1 MGAVNKIPGVSGGTV
16 AFITGIYEELIDS
29 ITKINFS
36 SFKKLFKEG
45 FISFYNEINGKFL
58 FTVFGGLIASFFSV
72 SLLLDLIMEKYEL
85 YIYGLFF
92 GMIVG
97 SFYVIYNKL
106 EKLTFRTSTA
116 LIIGF
121 IVGMIISFADKINLG
136 SSELIIFISGVI
148 AISGMIL
155 PGLSGS
161 YLLLLMGNYTLIM
174 VDSVNSLYFSIVD
187 LFKLDF
193 NFIYDDERVYLLKV
207 LFLFTTGSIFG
218 LISGYFHVTLKI
230 PSFIATLATGG
241 IAASLSLVITN
252 ASSVQILQKEKHYIT
267 WITDTSFYI
276 PNEILV
282 SLTIL
287 VLCSFLINFTKFGR
301 YVTSIGAGEAVAWTS
316 GIDVKL
322 NKYLALILSASLAAI
337 SGIVLSS
344 RMSAGSPTL
353 ANEFLLPAIA
363 AVIIGGTAL
372 TGGVGSIQRTLIGV
386 LIISVLRIGMTF
398 IGINIFAQQLV
409 FGCMLIIAVALNID
423 RSKIPIVK

>member
-92 GMIVG
+92 GMIIG

-106 EKLTFRTSTA
+106 DKLTFRTSTA

-218 LISGYFHVTLKI
+218 LIFLSNILGSLFKKHKSITIALIVG
-230 PSFIATLATGG
+230 FIAGSLRGVWPWKIKSRELEEIDK
-241 IAASLSLVITN
+241 IAV
-252 ASSVQILQKEKHYIT
+252 
-267 WITDTSFYI
+267 YI
-276 PNEILV
+276 PEVNNDS
-282 SLTIL
+282 SLL
-287 VLCSFLINFTKFGR
+287 
-301 YVTSIGAGEAVAWTS
+301 AVVY
-316 GIDVKL
+316 I
-322 NKYLALILSASLAAI
+322 
-337 SGIVLSS
+337 
-344 RMSAGSPTL
+344 
-353 ANEFLLPAIA
+353 
-363 AVIIGGTAL
+363 IIGIL
-372 TGGVGSIQRTLIGV
+372 FVV
-386 LIISVLRIGMTF
+386 LLER
-398 IGINIFAQQLV
+398 FA
-409 FGCMLIIAVALNID
+409 I
-423 RSKIPIVK
+423 KIEK

>member
-72 SLLLDLIMEKYEL
+72 SLLLDLIIEKYEL

-187 LFKLDF
+187 LFKFDF

-218 LISGYFHVTLKI
+218 LIYLSNILGSLLKKHKSI
-230 PSFIATLATGG
+230 TIALIVGFIAGSLRGVWPWKIKSQELEEIDK
-241 IAASLSLVITN
+241 IAI
-252 ASSVQILQKEKHYIT
+252 
-267 WITDTSFYI
+267 YI
-276 PNEILV
+276 PEVNNDSSLLTVVYIILG
-282 SLTIL
+282 IL
-287 VLCSFLINFTKFGR
+287 FVVLLERF
-301 YVTSIGAGEAVAWTS
+301 A
-316 GIDVKL
+316 
-322 NKYLALILSASLAAI
+322 NK
-337 SGIVLSS
+337 
-344 RMSAGSPTL
+344 
-353 ANEFLLPAIA
+353 N
-363 AVIIGGTAL
+363 
-372 TGGVGSIQRTLIGV
+372 
-386 LIISVLRIGMTF
+386 
-398 IGINIFAQQLV
+398 
-409 FGCMLIIAVALNID
+409 
-423 RSKIPIVK
+423 

>member
-92 GMIVG
+92 GMIIG

-218 LISGYFHVTLKI
+218 LIFLSNILGSLFKKHKSITIALIVG
-230 PSFIATLATGG
+230 FIAGSLRGVWPWKIKSRELEEIDK
-241 IAASLSLVITN
+241 IAV
-252 ASSVQILQKEKHYIT
+252 
-267 WITDTSFYI
+267 YI
-276 PNEILV
+276 PEVNNDS
-282 SLTIL
+282 SLL
-287 VLCSFLINFTKFGR
+287 
-301 YVTSIGAGEAVAWTS
+301 AVVY
-316 GIDVKL
+316 I
-322 NKYLALILSASLAAI
+322 
-337 SGIVLSS
+337 
-344 RMSAGSPTL
+344 
-353 ANEFLLPAIA
+353 
-363 AVIIGGTAL
+363 IIGIL
-372 TGGVGSIQRTLIGV
+372 FVV
-386 LIISVLRIGMTF
+386 LLER
-398 IGINIFAQQLV
+398 FA
-409 FGCMLIIAVALNID
+409 I
-423 RSKIPIVK
+423 KIEK

>member
-29 ITKINFS
+29 ITKINFN

-218 LISGYFHVTLKI
+218 LIFLSNILGSLFKKHKSITIALIVG
-230 PSFIATLATGG
+230 FIAGSLRGVWPWKIKSRELEEIDK
-241 IAASLSLVITN
+241 IAV
-252 ASSVQILQKEKHYIT
+252 
-267 WITDTSFYI
+267 YI
-276 PNEILV
+276 PEVNNDS
-282 SLTIL
+282 SLL
-287 VLCSFLINFTKFGR
+287 
-301 YVTSIGAGEAVAWTS
+301 AVVY
-316 GIDVKL
+316 I
-322 NKYLALILSASLAAI
+322 
-337 SGIVLSS
+337 
-344 RMSAGSPTL
+344 
-353 ANEFLLPAIA
+353 
-363 AVIIGGTAL
+363 IIGIL
-372 TGGVGSIQRTLIGV
+372 FVV
-386 LIISVLRIGMTF
+386 LLER
-398 IGINIFAQQLV
+398 FA
-409 FGCMLIIAVALNID
+409 I
-423 RSKIPIVK
+423 KIEK

>member
-72 SLLLDLIMEKYEL
+72 SLLLDLIIEKYEL

-121 IVGMIISFADKINLG
+121 IFGMIISFADKINLG
-136 SSELIIFISGVI
+136 SSELIIFLSGVI

-187 LFKLDF
+187 LFKFDF

-218 LISGYFHVTLKI
+218 LIYLSNILGSLLKKHKSI
-230 PSFIATLATGG
+230 TIALIVGFIAGSLRGVWPWKIKSQELEEIDK
-241 IAASLSLVITN
+241 IAI
-252 ASSVQILQKEKHYIT
+252 
-267 WITDTSFYI
+267 YI
-276 PNEILV
+276 PEVNTDS
-282 SLTIL
+282 SLL
-287 VLCSFLINFTKFGR
+287 
-301 YVTSIGAGEAVAWTS
+301 AVVY
-316 GIDVKL
+316 I
-322 NKYLALILSASLAAI
+322 
-337 SGIVLSS
+337 
-344 RMSAGSPTL
+344 
-353 ANEFLLPAIA
+353 
-363 AVIIGGTAL
+363 IIGIL
-372 TGGVGSIQRTLIGV
+372 FVV
-386 LIISVLRIGMTF
+386 LLER
-398 IGINIFAQQLV
+398 FANKNWEIKKY
-409 FGCMLIIAVALNID
+409 MD
-423 RSKIPIVK
+423 

>member
-72 SLLLDLIMEKYEL
+72 SLLLDLIIEKYEL

-121 IVGMIISFADKINLG
+121 IFGMIISFADKINLG

-187 LFKLDF
+187 LFKFDF

-218 LISGYFHVTLKI
+218 LIFLSNILGSLFKKHKSITIALIVG
-230 PSFIATLATGG
+230 FIAGSLRGVWPWKIKSQELEEVDK
-241 IAASLSLVITN
+241 IAI
-252 ASSVQILQKEKHYIT
+252 
-267 WITDTSFYI
+267 YI
-276 PNEILV
+276 PEVNNDS
-282 SLTIL
+282 SLL
-287 VLCSFLINFTKFGR
+287 
-301 YVTSIGAGEAVAWTS
+301 AVVY
-316 GIDVKL
+316 I
-322 NKYLALILSASLAAI
+322 
-337 SGIVLSS
+337 
-344 RMSAGSPTL
+344 
-353 ANEFLLPAIA
+353 
-363 AVIIGGTAL
+363 IIGIL
-372 TGGVGSIQRTLIGV
+372 FVV
-386 LIISVLRIGMTF
+386 LLER
-398 IGINIFAQQLV
+398 FA
-409 FGCMLIIAVALNID
+409 NK
-423 RSKIPIVK
+423 KIEK

>member
-72 SLLLDLIMEKYEL
+72 SLLLDLIIEKYEL

-121 IVGMIISFADKINLG
+121 IFGMTISFADKINLG

-187 LFKLDF
+187 LFKFDF

-218 LISGYFHVTLKI
+218 LIFLSNILGSLFKKHKSITIALIVG
-230 PSFIATLATGG
+230 FIAGSLRGVWPWKIKSQELEEVDK
-241 IAASLSLVITN
+241 IAI
-252 ASSVQILQKEKHYIT
+252 
-267 WITDTSFYI
+267 YI
-276 PNEILV
+276 PEVNNDS
-282 SLTIL
+282 SLL
-287 VLCSFLINFTKFGR
+287 
-301 YVTSIGAGEAVAWTS
+301 AVVY
-316 GIDVKL
+316 I
-322 NKYLALILSASLAAI
+322 
-337 SGIVLSS
+337 
-344 RMSAGSPTL
+344 
-353 ANEFLLPAIA
+353 
-363 AVIIGGTAL
+363 IIGIL
-372 TGGVGSIQRTLIGV
+372 FVV
-386 LIISVLRIGMTF
+386 LLER
-398 IGINIFAQQLV
+398 FA
-409 FGCMLIIAVALNID
+409 NK
-423 RSKIPIVK
+423 KIEK